1 MGGRETG
8 GKARVR
14 VGIQRRRLAE
24 FERGLWRLFFE
35 IRIIGLGVLG
45 LIALLPAADVE
56 AIIAL
61 FILGF
66 ALPANIA
73 LRELV
78 GRMRH
83 MPWWIPIIDSGLS
96 AIAIAI
102 QPELAPIA
110 LIAMLGSTSQ
120 AATTGWRSTLLATL
134 LGAPLLVV
142 AMLRYDVPDG
152 LTQTAA
158 YLSVSI
164 GVTVF
169 IAVISDAER
178 AGRKGNESLLAGID
192 AVVWEAHPYPFV
204 EAQVSGDTMGVLGID
219 PDQLS
224 GPGSWLSHLPAFDR
238 AAVVQQSQAA
248 IDARRDH
255 DLTYRVTDA
264 NGDLRHVRDRVR
276 VEVDASGRVT
286 ARGVVVDIT
295 DEVRVRESNR
305 NLAEL
310 VERVPVGLV
319 VVRAE
324 TGGQFTTITVNPA
337 YEQLTRR
344 PATALV
350 NTSATG
356 ALDGPGGAD
365 MLALLVDAH
374 RTGRSQRRAEA
385 GDLRAEGDRI
395 ISLEAFPIS
404 NDLLGLNV
412 VDVTDR
418 VITARTLRH
427 QALHDE
433 LTGLPNRAL
442 LEDRLRHGINS
453 ARRDDHPVA
462 LLLLDLNQ
470 FKEVNDTL
478 GHDQGD
484 RLLVMVAARL
494 RTALRAVDTVA
505 RLGGDEFAVLL
516 VDDVSP
522 RRTLRAAERVLAC
535 FDEPHEIDGMSLQ
548 CGASLGVAIYPD
560 HGDDAESLRKHADIA
575 MYAAKRRG
583 GGVAVYDPV
592 RDRPNLD
599 RLTLVGQLR
608 HAVDNGELEVHY
620 QPVVEMSSARVV
632 RVEALVRWNHA
643 ERGLISPGEFIG
655 VAEVS
660 GVIRPLTRWVFE
672 TAANDIIRLD
682 RAGHPVDLAVN
693 ISVRNLYETTFVDSI
708 RGALERAGLDG
719 SRIVLELTETQV
731 MDDPLLAHGVLD
743 RLRGLGIRGSVD
755 DFGTGH
761 SSLSNLQSLPLS
773 EIKIDKSFVLAM
785 GDGDEAAAT
794 IVKSIV
800 SLGQNLGLDVVA
812 EGVETP
818 SAMTRLAMLGCD
830 LAQGFLFA
838 APMTIEDLE
847 IYLDASRNGV
857 AF

>member
-1 MGGRETG
+1 M
-8 GKARVR
+8 KL
-14 VGIQRRRLAE
+14 GIRRRELAD
-24 FERGLWRLFFE
+24 FDRNLWRLFFE
-35 IRIIGLGVLG
+35 IRIVGLSVLG
-45 LIALLPAADVE
+45 LIALLPAVDVE
-56 AIIAL
+56 PIIAV

-66 ALPANIA
+66 SVPFNIVF
-73 LRELV
+73 RELV
-78 GRMRH
+78 GRMKFS
-83 MPWWIPIIDSGLS
+83 PWWMPIIDAGLS

-102 QPELAPIA
+102 QPELGPIA

-120 AATTGWRSTLLATL
+120 AATTGWRRTVLATL
-134 LGAPLLVV
+134 LGSPLLIG

-152 LTQTAA
+152 VTQTAA
-158 YLSVSI
+158 FVSVSI
-164 GVTVF
+164 G
-169 IAVISDAER
+169 IAVFVAVIANAER
-178 AGRKGNESLLAGID
+178 EGREGNESLLAGID
-192 AVVWEAHPYPFV
+192 AIVWEAHPYPFV
-204 EAQVSGDTMGVLGID
+204 EAKVSGDTMSVLGID
-219 PDQLS
+219 PERLS

-238 AAVVQQSQAA
+238 AAVVQKSQAA

-255 DLTYRVTDA
+255 ELTYRVTDA

-276 VEVDASGRVT
+276 VEIDAAGRVT

-324 TGGQFTTITVNPA
+324 ASGQFTTITVNPA

-350 NTSATG
+350 NTSVTG
-356 ALDGPGGAD
+356 ALDGPGAAD
-365 MLALLVDAH
+365 ALQILADAH
-374 RTGRSQRRAEA
+374 RTGRAQRRAEA
-385 GDLRAEGDRI
+385 GDLRSDGDRI

-404 NDLLGLNV
+404 DDLLGLNV

-442 LEDRLRHGINS
+442 LEDRLRHGIDA
-453 ARRDDHPVA
+453 ARRDDKPVA

-494 RTALRAVDTVA
+494 RSALRAVDTVA

-516 VDDVSP
+516 TDDVSP

-535 FDEPHEIDGMSLQ
+535 FDEPHDIDGMALQ

-560 HGDDAESLRKHADIA
+560 HGEDAEALRKHADIA
-575 MYAAKRRG
+575 MYVAKRRG
-583 GGVAVYDPV
+583 GGVAVYDPE

-608 HAVDNGELEVHY
+608 HAVDNGELVVHY
-620 QPVVEMSSARVV
+620 QPVIELSSARIV
-632 RVEALVRWNHA
+632 RVEALVRWNHP
-643 ERGLISPGEFIG
+643 ERGMLAPGEFID

-672 TAANDIIRLD
+672 TAANDIARLD
-682 RAGHPVDLAVN
+682 AAGFVLDLAVN
-693 ISVRNLYETTFVDSI
+693 VSVRNLYEPAFVDAI
-708 RGALERAGLDG
+708 RGTLERTGLDG
-719 SRIVLELTETQV
+719 TRAILELTETQV
-731 MDDPLLAHGVLD
+731 MDDPLLANGVLD
-743 RLRGLGIRGSVD
+743 RLRSLGIRGSVD

-785 GDGDEAAAT
+785 GDGDESAAT

-800 SLGQNLGLDVVA
+800 ALGQNLGLDVVA

-818 SAMTRLAMLGCD
+818 SAMTRLSMLGCD

-838 APMTIEDLE
+838 PPMSVEELE
-847 IYLDASRNGV
+847 RYLDVSKNGV

>member
-1 MGGRETG
+1 L
-8 GKARVR
+8 
-14 VGIQRRRLAE
+14 GIQRRQLVE
-24 FERGLWRLFFE
+24 FERNLWRLFFE
-35 IRIIGLGVLG
+35 IRVVGLGLLG
-45 LIALLPAADVE
+45 IVALVPAANVEPLIALFV
-56 AIIAL
+56 
-61 FILGF
+61 LGF
-66 ALPANIA
+66 SVPANIA
-73 LRELV
+73 MRTLI
-78 GRMRH
+78 GRMRYA
-83 MPWWIPIIDSGLS
+83 PWWMPVVDALFG
-96 AIAIAI
+96 ATAVAI
-102 QPELAPIA
+102 QPELAPIV
-110 LIAMLGSTSQ
+110 LIGMLSSGIQ
-120 AATTGWRSTLLATL
+120 AATTGWKHTIVATL
-134 LGAPLLVV
+134 VGASVLFG
-142 AMLRYDVPDG
+142 AMLRYEVRDG
-152 LTQTAA
+152 VAQTAV
-158 YLSVSI
+158 YLGVSI

-169 IAVISDAER
+169 IAVIADAER
-178 AGRKGNESLLAGID
+178 EGRKGNEELLAGID
-192 AVVWEAHPYPFV
+192 AVVWEAHPYPF
-204 EAQVSGDTMGVLGID
+204 ADARVSGDTMSVLGID
-219 PDQLS
+219 PERLS
-224 GPGSWLSHLPAFDR
+224 GPGAWLSQLPAFDR
-238 AAVVQQSQAA
+238 AAVVRQSQTA
-248 IDARRDH
+248 IDAGRDH
-255 DLTYRVTDA
+255 ELTYRITDA
-264 NGDLRHVRDRVR
+264 AGNLRHVRDRVR
-276 VEVDASGRVT
+276 VELDAHGRVT

-310 VERVPVGLV
+310 VERVPVGLAI
-319 VVRAE
+319 VR
-324 TGGQFTTITVNPA
+324 TGSNGQFTTITVNPA
-337 YEQLTRR
+337 YERLTGR
-344 PATALV
+344 PSTALV
-350 NTSATG
+350 NTAVTRT
-356 ALDGPGGAD
+356 LDGPGASD
-365 MLALLVDAH
+365 VLLLLGDAR
-374 RTGRSQRRAEA
+374 RTGRAQRRAEA

-395 ISLEAFPIS
+395 LSLEAFPIS
-404 NDLLGLNV
+404 DDLFGLNV

-442 LEDRLRHGINS
+442 LEDRLRHGIDS
-453 ARRDDHPVA
+453 ARRDDQPVA

-494 RTALRAVDTVA
+494 RSSLRAVDTVA
-505 RLGGDEFAVLL
+505 RLGGDEFAILL
-516 VDDVSP
+516 TDDVSP

-548 CGASLGVAIYPD
+548 CGASLGVALYPD
-560 HGDDAESLRKHADIA
+560 HGDDSESLRKHADIA

-583 GGVAVYDPV
+583 GGVAVYDPE

-608 HAVDNGELEVHY
+608 HAIDDDELVIHY

-632 RVEALVRWNHA
+632 RVEALVRWDHPD
-643 ERGLISPGEFIG
+643 RGLLRPGEFID

-672 TAANDIIRLD
+672 TAAEQVRGLEG
-682 RAGHPVDLAVN
+682 AGFLVDLAINV
-693 ISVRNLYETTFVDSI
+693 SVRNLYEPAFVDAI
-708 RGALERAGLDG
+708 RGALDRTGLPGD
-719 SRIVLELTETQV
+719 RVVLELTETQV
-731 MDDPLLAHGVLD
+731 MDDPLLAQGVLE
-743 RLRGLGIRGSVD
+743 RLRGLGVRGSVD

-761 SSLSNLQSLPLS
+761 SSLSNLQSLPVS
-773 EIKIDKSFVLAM
+773 EIKVDKSFVLAM

-830 LAQGFLFA
+830 YAQGYLFA
-838 APMTIEDLE
+838 PPMSLGALED
-847 IYLDASRNGV
+847 YLDISRNGV

>member
-1 MGGRETG
+1 MG
-8 GKARVR
+8 
-14 VGIQRRRLAE
+14 ISRRDLTD
-24 FERGLWRLFFE
+24 FERKLWRLFFE
-35 IRIIGLGVLG
+35 IRIVALGVLG
-45 LIALLPAADVE
+45 VISLLPSVRVE
-56 AIIAL
+56 PIISVFVIGLMVPGNVAMREMTSR
-61 FILGF
+61 
-66 ALPANIA
+66 
-73 LRELV
+73 LRTA
-78 GRMRH
+78 
-83 MPWWIPIIDSGLS
+83 PWWIPIVDSALGAV
-96 AIAIAI
+96 AISI
-102 QPELAPIA
+102 QPELGPIA
-110 LIAMLGSTSQ
+110 LIVMLGSTSQ
-120 AATTGWRSTLLATL
+120 AATAGWRPTAIATL
-134 LGAPLLVV
+134 IGAPFLVG
-142 AMLRYDVPDG
+142 AMVRYDVPDG
-152 LTQTAA
+152 LTQTATYVA
-158 YLSVSI
+158 VSI

-169 IAVISDAER
+169 IAVIANAER
-178 AGRKGNESLLAGID
+178 QGRESNEELLAGID

-204 EAQVSGDTMGVLGID
+204 DAVVTGDTMSVLGID
-219 PDQLS
+219 PARLT
-224 GPGSWLSHLPAFDR
+224 GPGAWLSHVPAFDR
-238 AAVVQQSQAA
+238 ASVAQQSHAA
-248 IDARRDH
+248 IDDGRDH
-255 DLTYRVTDA
+255 ELTYRITDA
-264 NGDLRHVRDRVR
+264 DGNLRHVRDRVR
-276 VEVDASGRVT
+276 VEVDAQGRTT

-324 TGGQFTTITVNPA
+324 TSGQFTTITVNPA
-337 YEQLTRR
+337 FEQLTGRA
-344 PATALV
+344 ATDLV
-350 NTSATG
+350 HTSITG
-356 ALDGPGGAD
+356 ALTGPGSSD
-365 MLALLVDAH
+365 VLELLGDAR
-374 RTGRSQRRAEA
+374 RTGRSVRRAEA
-385 GDLRAEGDRI
+385 GDLRADGERI

-404 NDLLGLNV
+404 EDLFGLNI

-418 VITARTLRH
+418 VITSRTLRH
-427 QALHDE
+427 QALHDD

-442 LEDRLRHGINS
+442 LEDRLRHGIDS
-453 ARRDDHPVA
+453 ARRDDKPVA

-494 RTALRAVDTVA
+494 RGALRAVDTVA

-516 VDDVSP
+516 TDDVSP

-583 GGVAVYDPV
+583 GGVAVYDPE

-608 HAVDNGELEVHY
+608 HAVDNNELEVHY
-620 QPVVEMSSARVV
+620 QPVVELSSARVV
-632 RVEALVRWNHA
+632 RVEALVRWAHP
-643 ERGLISPGEFIG
+643 ERGVIGPGEFID

-672 TAANDIIRLD
+672 TAAGDVRRLE
-682 RAGHPVDLAVN
+682 RAGFPVDLAVN
-693 ISVRNLYETTFVDSI
+693 VSVRNLYEPTFVDGI
-708 RGALERAGLDG
+708 RGALERTELSGE
-719 SRIVLELTETQV
+719 RVVLELTETQV

-743 RLRGLGIRGSVD
+743 RLRGLGVRGSVD

-761 SSLSNLQSLPLS
+761 SSLSNLQSLPVS
-773 EIKIDKSFVLAM
+773 EIKVDKSFVLAM

-794 IVKSIV
+794 IVKSII

-818 SAMTRLAMLGCD
+818 SAMTRLSMLGCD
-830 LAQGFLFA
+830 YAQGYLFA
-838 APMTIEDLE
+838 HPMPYDELAD
-847 IYLDASRNGV
+847 YLDISRNGV
-857 AF
+857 SF

>member
-1 MGGRETG
+1 MHQRE
-8 GKARVR
+8 
-14 VGIQRRRLAE
+14 LAE

-35 IRIIGLGVLG
+35 IRIVGLATLG
-45 LIALLPAADVE
+45 LVALVPAANVE

-66 ALPANIA
+66 SVPANIA
-73 LRELV
+73 MRELV
-78 GRMRH
+78 GRMRFA
-83 MPWWIPIIDSGLS
+83 PWWMPIVDSALS
-96 AIAIAI
+96 ATAIAI
-102 QPELAPIA
+102 QPELGPIA
-110 LIAMLGSTSQ
+110 LIVMLGSTSQ
-120 AATTGWRSTLLATL
+120 AATTGWKPTTAATL
-134 LGAPLLVV
+134 LGAPLLVT
-142 AMLRYDVPDG
+142 AMIRYDVPDG
-152 LTQTAA
+152 VTQTAA
-158 YLSVSI
+158 YLAVSF

-169 IAVISDAER
+169 IAVIANAER
-178 AGRKGNESLLAGID
+178 QGRESNESLLAGID

-204 EAQVSGDTMGVLGID
+204 EAEVSGDTMSVLGID
-219 PDQLS
+219 PDRLA
-224 GPGSWLSHLPAFDR
+224 GPGAWLSHLPAFDR
-238 AAVVQQSQAA
+238 AAVSQQSHAA
-248 IDARRDH
+248 IDAGRDH
-255 DLTYRVTDA
+255 ELTYRVTDA

-276 VEVDASGRVT
+276 VEVDAAGRVT

-319 VVRAE
+319 VVRADSASH
-324 TGGQFTTITVNPA
+324 FTTITVNPA

-344 PATALV
+344 PSTALV
-350 NTSATG
+350 NTSVTG
-356 ALDGPGGAD
+356 ALDGPGASD
-365 MLALLVDAH
+365 LLTLLVDAQ
-374 RTGRSQRRAEA
+374 RTGRTQRRAEA
-385 GDLRAEGDRI
+385 GDLRADGDRV

-404 NDLLGLNV
+404 DDLLGLNV

-442 LEDRLRHGINS
+442 LEDRLRHGIDS
-453 ARRDDHPVA
+453 ARRDDQPVA

-494 RTALRAVDTVA
+494 RESLRAVDTVA

-516 VDDVSP
+516 TDDVSP

-535 FDEPHEIDGMSLQ
+535 FDEPHDIDGMSLQ
-548 CGASLGVAIYPD
+548 CGASLGVAIDPD
-560 HGDDAESLRKHADIA
+560 HGEDSESLRKHADIA

-583 GGVAVYDPV
+583 GGVAVYDPE

-608 HAVDNGELEVHY
+608 HALDKGELEIHY
-620 QPVVEMSSARVV
+620 QPVIEMSSARVV
-632 RVEALVRWNHA
+632 RVEALVRWQHP
-643 ERGLISPGEFIG
+643 ERGLIGPGKFID

-672 TAANDIIRLD
+672 TAATEIQQLDALGHRL
-682 RAGHPVDLAVN
+682 DLAVN
-693 ISVRNLYETTFVDSI
+693 VSVRNLYEPSFVDAI
-708 RGALERAGLDG
+708 RSVLERTGLAGE
-719 SRIVLELTETQV
+719 RAILELTETQV
-731 MDDPLLAHGVLD
+731 MDDPLLANGVLD
-743 RLRGLGIRGSVD
+743 RLRSLGIRGSVD

-830 LAQGFLFA
+830 YAQGYLFA
-838 APMTIEDLE
+838 SPLTIDQLHD
-847 IYLDASRNGV
+847 YLDASRNGV

>member
-1 MGGRETG
+1 
-8 GKARVR
+8 VR
-14 VGIQRRRLAE
+14 LGIQPRQLAD
-24 FERGLWRLFFE
+24 FDRGLWRLFFS
-35 IRIIGLGVLG
+35 IRVIGLSVLG
-45 LIALLPAADVE
+45 LIALLPRIDVE
-56 AIIAL
+56 PVIAIL
-61 FILGF
+61 ILGL
-66 ALPANIA
+66 AVPCNIA

-78 GRMRH
+78 GSMRYA
-83 MPWWIPIIDSGLS
+83 PWWIPIIDAALGSL
-96 AIAIAI
+96 AIAI
-102 QPELAPIA
+102 QPELGPIA

-120 AATTGWRSTLLATL
+120 AATTGWRSTVLATI
-134 LGAPLLVV
+134 LGAPLLVI
-142 AMLRYDVPDG
+142 AMMRYDVANAVA
-152 LTQTAA
+152 QTSA

-169 IAVISDAER
+169 IAVIADAER
-178 AGRKGNESLLAGID
+178 QGRESNESLLAGID

-204 EAQVSGDTMGVLGID
+204 EAEISGDTMNVLGID
-219 PDQLS
+219 PDLLS
-224 GPGSWLSHLPAFDR
+224 GPGAWLSHVPAFDR
-238 AAVVQQSQAA
+238 AVVVQQSQTA
-248 IDARRDH
+248 IDAGRDH
-255 DLTYRVTDA
+255 ELAYRVTDA

-276 VEVDASGRVT
+276 VEVDSAGRVT

-310 VERVPVGLV
+310 VERVPVGLA

-324 TGGQFTTITVNPA
+324 SSGQFTTITVNPA
-337 YEQLTRR
+337 YEQLTSR

-350 NTSATG
+350 NTSVTG
-356 ALDGPGGAD
+356 ALDGPGTSD
-365 MLALLVDAH
+365 VLQLLVDAH
-374 RTGRSQRRAEA
+374 RTGRAQRRAEA
-385 GDLRAEGDRI
+385 GDLRADGERI

-404 NDLLGLNV
+404 SDLLGLNV

-442 LEDRLRHGINS
+442 LEDRLRHGID
-453 ARRDDHPVA
+453 AAKRDDNPVA

-494 RTALRAVDTVA
+494 RSALRAVDTVA

-516 VDDVSP
+516 TDDVSP

-535 FDEPHEIDGMSLQ
+535 FDEPHDMDGMSLQ

-560 HGDDAESLRKHADIA
+560 HGDDAESMRKHADIA

-583 GGVAVYDPV
+583 GGVAVYDPE

-608 HAVDNGELEVHY
+608 GAVDNGELEIHY
-620 QPVVEMSSARVV
+620 QPVIEMSSARVV
-632 RVEALVRWNHA
+632 RVEALVRWNHP
-643 ERGLISPGEFIG
+643 ERGLIGPGEFID

-672 TAANDIIRLD
+672 TAAADVARLD
-682 RAGHPVDLAVN
+682 ASGFVLDLAVN
-693 ISVRNLYETTFVDSI
+693 VSVRNLYEPAFVDAI
-708 RGALERAGLDG
+708 RGALDRTGLDG
-719 SRIVLELTETQV
+719 ARAILELTETQV

-743 RLRGLGIRGSVD
+743 RLRSLGIRGSVD

-800 SLGQNLGLDVVA
+800 ALGQNLGLDVVA

-838 APMTIEDLE
+838 APLPIDELE
-847 IYLDASRNGV
+847 HYLGASKNGV

>member
-1 MGGRETG
+1 MRFG
-8 GKARVR
+8 V
-14 VGIQRRRLAE
+14 QRRELVE
-24 FERGLWRLFFE
+24 FERDLWRLFFE
-35 IRIIGLGVLG
+35 IRVVGLGALG

-56 AIIAL
+56 PIIAL
-61 FILGF
+61 FVLGF
-66 ALPANIA
+66 SVPANIVM
-73 LRELV
+73 RELI
-78 GRMRH
+78 GRMRFA
-83 MPWWIPIIDSGLS
+83 PWWIPIVDSMLS
-96 AIAIAI
+96 ATAIAI
-102 QPELAPIA
+102 QPELGPIA
-110 LIAMLGSTSQ
+110 LIVMLGSASQ
-120 AATTGWRSTLLATL
+120 AATTGWRSTVLATVC
-134 LGAPLLVV
+134 GAPFLVV
-142 AMLRYDVPDG
+142 AMARYDVSDG
-152 LTQTAA
+152 ITQTAA
-158 YLSVSI
+158 YLAVSI

-169 IAVISDAER
+169 IAVIADAER
-178 AGRKGNESLLAGID
+178 EGRKGNEDLLAGID

-204 EAQVSGDTMGVLGID
+204 DAQVSGDTMSVLGID
-219 PDQLS
+219 PQRLS
-224 GPGSWLSHLPAFDR
+224 GPGAWLSHLPAFDR
-238 AAVVQQSQAA
+238 ASVVQQSKAA
-248 IDARRDH
+248 IDAGRDH
-255 DLTYRVTDA
+255 ELTYRVADA
-264 NGDLRHVRDRVR
+264 AGDLRHVRDRVR
-276 VEVDASGRVT
+276 VAVDGHGRVT
-286 ARGVVVDIT
+286 ARGVVVDVT

-324 TGGQFTTITVNPA
+324 TNGQFTTITVNPA
-337 YEQLTRR
+337 YEQLTDR

-350 NTSATG
+350 HTSVTG
-356 ALDGPGGAD
+356 ALDGPGAAD
-365 MLALLVDAH
+365 VLQLLGDVR
-374 RTGRSQRRAEA
+374 RTNRTQRRAEA
-385 GDLRAEGDRI
+385 GDLRAGGERV

-404 NDLLGLNV
+404 DDLLGLNV
-412 VDVTDR
+412 IDVTDR

-442 LEDRLRHGINS
+442 LEDRLRHGIDS

-494 RTALRAVDTVA
+494 RSALRAVDTVA

-516 VDDVSP
+516 TDDVSP

-535 FDEPHEIDGMSLQ
+535 FDEPHDIDGMSLQ

-583 GGVAVYDPV
+583 GGVAVYDPE

-608 HAVDNGELEVHY
+608 HAIDNDELTVHY

-632 RVEALVRWNHA
+632 RVEALVRWQHP
-643 ERGLISPGEFIG
+643 ERGLLGPGEFID

-672 TAANDIIRLD
+672 TSAVDVRRLE
-682 RAGHPVDLAVN
+682 RAGHVVDLAVN
-693 ISVRNLYETTFVDSI
+693 VSVRNLYEPAFVDAI
-708 RGALERAGLDG
+708 RGALDRTALPGERV
-719 SRIVLELTETQV
+719 VLELTETQM

-743 RLRGLGIRGSVD
+743 RLRRLGIRGSVD

-761 SSLSNLQSLPLS
+761 SSLSNLQSLPVS
-773 EIKIDKSFVLAM
+773 EIKIDRSFVLGM

-800 SLGQNLGLDVVA
+800 SLGQNLGLEVVA

-830 LAQGFLFA
+830 YAQGHLFA
-838 APMTIEDLE
+838 APMPLDELE
-847 IYLDASRNGV
+847 AYLGLSRNGV

>member
-1 MGGRETG
+1 MSL
-8 GKARVR
+8 
-14 VGIQRRRLAE
+14 GIRRRELSD
-24 FERGLWRLFFE
+24 FDRRLWRLFFE
-35 IRIIGLGVLG
+35 IRIVGLGMLG
-45 LIALLPAADVE
+45 LIALLPAAGVE
-56 AIIAL
+56 PIIAVL
-61 FILGF
+61 VLGCVV
-66 ALPANIA
+66 PANIA
-73 LRELV
+73 
-78 GRMRH
+78 MRQL
-83 MPWWIPIIDSGLS
+83 MARIRRAPWWMPILDAALCAVAVS
-96 AIAIAI
+96 I
-102 QPELAPIA
+102 QPSLGPIA
-110 LIAMLGSTSQ
+110 LLVMLGSTSQ
-120 AATTGWRSTLLATL
+120 AATTGWRLTALATVAGTPFL
-134 LGAPLLVV
+134 LGAFV
-142 AMLRYDVPDG
+142 RYDVTDG
-152 LTQTAA
+152 PTQLAA
-158 YLSVSI
+158 YLSVSF

-169 IAVISDAER
+169 IAVIANAER
-178 AGRKGNESLLAGID
+178 EGRESNEDLLAGID

-204 EAQVSGDTMGVLGID
+204 DAEVSGDTMVVLGID
-219 PDQLS
+219 PAQLV
-224 GPGSWLSHLPAFDR
+224 GPGAWLAHVPAFDR
-238 AAVVQQSQAA
+238 AGVVRQSHTA
-248 IDARRDH
+248 IDAGRDH
-255 DLTYRVTDA
+255 ELTYRITDA
-264 NGDLRHVRDRVR
+264 AGNLRHVRDRVR
-276 VEVDASGRVT
+276 VETEAQDRVT
-286 ARGVVVDIT
+286 ARGVVVDII

-324 TGGQFTTITVNPA
+324 SNGQFTTLSVNPA
-337 YEQLTRR
+337 FEALTGRS
-344 PATALV
+344 ATALV
-350 NTSATG
+350 NTSLSG
-356 ALDGPGGAD
+356 AIEGPGSSD
-365 MLALLVDAH
+365 VLQILRDTR

-385 GDLRAEGDRI
+385 GDLGTGGQQI

-404 NDLLGLNV
+404 DDLLGLNV

-442 LEDRLRHGINS
+442 LEDRLRHGIDA
-453 ARRDDHPVA
+453 ARRDHRSVA

-516 VDDVSP
+516 ADDVSP

-583 GGVAVYDPV
+583 GGVAVYDPE

-608 HAVDNGELEVHY
+608 HGVDHEQLVVHY
-620 QPVVEMSSARVV
+620 QPVVELSSARVV
-632 RVEALVRWNHA
+632 RVEALVRWQHP
-643 ERGLISPGEFIG
+643 ERGLIGPAEFID

-660 GVIRPLTRWVFE
+660 GVIKPLTRWVFE
-672 TAANDIIRLD
+672 TAAGDVRQLDGTGHRL
-682 RAGHPVDLAVN
+682 DLAVN
-693 ISVRNLYETTFVDSI
+693 VSVRNLYEPGFVDSI
-708 RGALERAGLDG
+708 RSAIERTELDG
-719 SRIVLELTETQV
+719 RRVVLELTETQV
-731 MDDPLLAHGVLD
+731 MDDPLLAHGVLE
-743 RLRGLGIRGSVD
+743 RLRTLGIRGSVD

-761 SSLSNLQSLPLS
+761 SSLSNLQSLPVS
-773 EIKIDKSFVLAM
+773 EIKVDKSFVSAM
-785 GDGDEAAAT
+785 GDGDESAAT

-830 LAQGFLFA
+830 YAQGHLFA
-838 APMTIEDLE
+838 PPMTVDELAA
-847 IYLDASRNGV
+847 YLDASRNGV
-857 AF
+857 SF